1 MDTHAAPSV
10 SIREAVRAD
19 EAAMLVINNAA
30 VPAMNEL
37 DTGRL
42 DWLMRYAAYARVA
55 VDVDGIAAFLIG
67 LPPGIG
73 YDSAN
78 YRWFSER
85 YQDFLY
91 IDRIAVA
98 ARARRRGVGSALY
111 DDIAA
116 FARGRWPCL
125 LAEVNR
131 EPPNPVSVVFHE
143 RHGFVT
149 VGELQHTPSGALTHA
164 PGDPHRKTV
173 IMLRRAIG

>member
-1 MDTHAAPSV
+1 MNQRATAPV
-10 SIREAVRAD
+10 SLREAVQAD
-19 EAAMLVINNAA
+19 QAAILTINNAA

-37 DTGRL
+37 DLPRL
-42 DWLMRYAAYARVA
+42 DWLMRHAAYARVA
-55 VDVDGIAAFLIG
+55 VDADGIAAFLIG

-85 YQDFLY
+85 YRDFLY

-98 ARARRRGVGSALY
+98 SRARRLGVGSALY
-111 DDIAA
+111 DDIAE
-116 FARGRWPCL
+116 FARGRWSCL

-131 EPPNPVSVVFHE
+131 NPPNPVSIVFHE

-149 VGELQHTPSGALTHA
+149 VGALEHTSEGAHSKA
-164 PGDPHRKTV
+164 V
-173 IMLRRAIG
+173 IMLRRTID